1 MKKIIKNA
9 ARCTRCG
16 DVIESKSVHDYV
28 TCSCGSISVDG
39 GTYYLK
45 RSFMHSPE
53 DIEELSIVEESVD
66 DP

>member
-16 DVIESKSVHDYV
+16 DIIESKSVHDYV

-39 GTYYLK
+39 GTCYLK
-45 RSFMHSPE
+45 RSFMYSPE